1 MTGTNNPAKRA
12 AELFK
17 RKADLKAE
25 LTKVEAEIAAVS
37 DAAIDWMAE
46 QGLLR
51 APFDGLGTL
60 HIRHE
65 IWASPA
71 DDVPLGKLKVAIRRA
86 GHDPADI
93 IKEKANTQTLSA
105 FVRELLADN
114 GELPEGL
121 AATLKITETNKLG
134 FRGNG
139 N

>member
-1 MTGTNNPAKRA
+1 MSGTNNPAKRA
-12 AELFK
+12 AELF
-17 RKADLKAE
+17 RQKADLEAQLTQVKAQ
-25 LTKVEAEIAAVS
+25 IASVS

-65 IWASPA
+65 VWASLREDA
-71 DDVPLGKLKVAIRRA
+71 PLSKVKAAIRRA

-105 FVRELLADN
+105 FVRELLAEK
-114 GELPEGL
+114 GELPKGL

-134 FRGNG
+134 FRSNG
-139 N
+139 

>member
-12 AELFK
+12 AELY
-17 RKADLKAE
+17 RQKADLEAQLIQIKAQ
-25 LTKVEAEIAAVS
+25 IAAVS

-65 IWASPA
+65 VWAGIA
-71 DDVPLGKLKVAIRRA
+71 DDVPLGKVKAAIRRA

-105 FVRELLADN
+105 FVRELLAEK
-114 GELPEGL
+114 GELPKGL

-134 FRGNG
+134 FRSNG
-139 N
+139 